1 MNVFIEYR
9 TPDIDVNTIN
19 DILTN
24 WANMVA
30 GAYSVRLEADTSN
43 ITSGFQLVVKEN
55 SNLELRKERQR
66 PFEAGFSKMWDV
78 MSRIIKIVHNIDLS
92 QYEFLVNF
100 PTPSLPI
107 NEKEVEEIWS
117 IRIDNKRA
125 TVKDYLMEVKG
136 LSSDEADQKI
146 IELNG
151 GVNNGA

>member
-1 MNVFIEYR
+1 
-9 TPDIDVNTIN
+9 
-19 DILTN
+19 
-24 WANMVA
+24 MVA

-136 LSSDEADQKI
+136 MTSDEADKKI

>member
-1 MNVFIEYR
+1 
-9 TPDIDVNTIN
+9 
-19 DILTN
+19 
-24 WANMVA
+24 
-30 GAYSVRLEADTSN
+30 
-43 ITSGFQLVVKEN
+43 
-55 SNLELRKERQR
+55 
-66 PFEAGFSKMWDV
+66 